1 VIDKVLKLNNAKF
14 YEIHSYQEIANP
26 VTGSKGKE
34 YAYLTQTYAYIQP
47 TGSKGN
53 VKGVMLQ
60 NTRNSGDKVVA
71 DLFMYHKEKR
81 NEKERVLYQ
90 GLFYE
95 IRSVEY
101 YDNDYLKFYKSYL
114 VKVDNQ
120 NVK

>member
-1 VIDKVLKLNNAKF
+1 MIDKVLKLNNAKF
-14 YEIHSYQEIANP
+14 YDVYTYQEITNS

-34 YAYLTQTYAYIQP
+34 YAFYTPMYAFIQP

-60 NTRNSGDKVVA
+60 DTRNSGDRAVA

-81 NEKERVLYQ
+81 NEKERILYKDT
-90 GLFYE
+90 FYE
-95 IRSVEY
+95 IRSIEY
-101 YDNDYLKFYKSYL
+101 YDNDYLRYYKSYL
-114 VKVDNQ
+114 VKVANQ